1 LGGSRVVQRQRLIPP
16 CLWRGRAA
24 LVAVV
29 ALIIGR
35 AALRAI
41 PRRSD

>member
-1 LGGSRVVQRQRLIPP
+1 VVQRQRPIPP

-29 ALIIGR
+29 ALIIGST
-35 AALRAI
+35 AAGAI